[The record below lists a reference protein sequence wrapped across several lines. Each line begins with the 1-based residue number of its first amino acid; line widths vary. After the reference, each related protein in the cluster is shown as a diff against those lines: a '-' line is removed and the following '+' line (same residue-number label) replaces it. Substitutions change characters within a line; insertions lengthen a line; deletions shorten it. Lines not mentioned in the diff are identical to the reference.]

1 MILNFIDVALKL
13 LNKHLKSTQILQLL
27 SVGNRHAFEKILI
40 FYWTKKYLTSV
51 NINSKINKLLNLW
64 PSGKSLP
71 TNVT

>member
-1 MILNFIDVALKL
+1 MILNFIDFALKL
-13 LNKHLKSTQILQLL
+13 LNKHLKTSQVLKLL
-27 SVGNRHAFEKILI
+27 SVGNRNASESILI
-40 FYWTKKYLTSV
+40 FNWTKKYHRSV

>member
-13 LNKHLKSTQILQLL
+13 LNKHLKSSQILKLL
-27 SVGNRHAFEKILI
+27 SVGNRYAFWRVLI
-40 FYWTKKYLTSV
+40 FYWTKKYHTSV
-51 NINSKINKLLNLW
+51 NIISKISKLLNLW